1 MAGLQGIDDKRQISE
16 WLESSKMFAQQLLI
30 KTGDI
35 SEKLFKSG
43 DISVF
48 FSLLS
53 RFSYLDYRNIL
64 LIAAQ
69 YPKATDIA
77 GASVWKSMV
86 SKGSLFLKEEFQ
98 GKGISLL
105 APFTETGKSDSKLIW
120 FTIKMYD
127 ISQTKVIKKETA
139 KAFYLKN
146 KKEHIDILLKSIRSF
161 ISDEYYISYVVTKTD
176 EHVKTGLPC
185 VLKNKLVY
193 IRPKADELMQISFFT
208 EYIVKSEIDEPLPK
222 EIIVYLAS
230 SVRDSLFDIWNLPK
244 QISCSPPYES
254 ITDMATEKQEIFLNK
269 AQQLVRYIEDRVLS
283 EYRMLA
289 KDRDINYD
297 DII

>member
-1 MAGLQGIDDKRQISE
+1 MAGLQGIDEKRQISE
-16 WLESSKMFAQQLLI
+16 WLESSKMFARQLLV
-30 KTGDI
+30 KTADI
-35 SEKLFKSG
+35 SENFFKSG
-43 DISVF
+43 DLSVF

-64 LIAAQ
+64 LLAAQ
-69 YPKATDIA
+69 YPKAIDIA
-77 GASVWKSMV
+77 GASVWKSMAP
-86 SKGSLFLKEEFQ
+86 KGSLFLKEEFQ

-105 APFTETGKSDSKLIW
+105 APFTELDKSVSKLIW
-120 FTIKMYD
+120 FTIKTYD
-127 ISQTKVIKKETA
+127 ISQTKGIKKEAA
-139 KAFYLKN
+139 KSVYLNN

-161 ISDEYYISYVVTKTD
+161 IGDEYNISYVVTKTD

-185 VLKNKLVY
+185 ILKNKVVY

-208 EYIVKSEIDEPLPK
+208 EYIVKTEVDEPLPK

-230 SVRDSLFDIWNLPK
+230 SIRDSLFDIWNLPK
-244 QISCSPPYES
+244 QVSCSPPYES
-254 ITDMATEKQEIFLNK
+254 ITDMSAEKQEIFLNK
-269 AQQLVRYIEDRVLS
+269 AQQLVRYIEDRVLF

-289 KDRDINYD
+289 KDRDIIYD